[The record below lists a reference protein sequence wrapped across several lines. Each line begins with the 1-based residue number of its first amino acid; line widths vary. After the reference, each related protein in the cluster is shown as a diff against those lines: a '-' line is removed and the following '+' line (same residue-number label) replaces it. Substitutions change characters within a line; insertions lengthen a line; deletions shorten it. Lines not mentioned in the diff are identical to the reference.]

1 MKSGNS
7 TRRGRGRDAREPSPT
22 AAEAAVSAHRPPR
35 CSGRPWPLGV
45 AWLADDNAFNFA
57 IYSRHADRVT
67 LLLYA
72 GAAPET
78 PLQEVPLRHPDH
90 RSGNIWHC
98 RLPARDLAGADCY
111 AWRIEGPWA
120 PEQGHRFDPG
130 KILLDPYAP
139 SVFFPP
145 RYSRDACASPQPT
158 DGRAPLGRLPPPAP
172 GPSLMERGPR
182 HPVSGAIIYE
192 LHVKGFTARE
202 NSGVATAR
210 RGTFAGL
217 VDKIPYLKELGVT
230 IVELL
235 PVQQF
240 DPQEGNY
247 WGYMTLHFF
256 SPHQDYAASGDAFD
270 EFRRMVE
277 AFHAA
282 GIEVW
287 MDVVYNHSSEGDSS
301 GPTYSFRGIDNDA
314 YYLLEPDR
322 NRYVNDT
329 GCGNTLRTGH
339 PATRALILQSL
350 AFWAKQLGVD
360 GFRFDLASIFSRAAD
375 GTMGQHESALVS
387 EISFLARQLELR
399 LVAEA
404 WDVSS
409 NQLGRGFPGMMW
421 LQWNG
426 LYRDDI
432 RSFVRGEGGMV
443 GALMRRLYGSD
454 DLFPDGLRDTC
465 RPYQSV
471 NFVTA
476 HDGFCLHD
484 LLAYDQRH
492 NEANGHGNSDGASN
506 NRSWNCGWEGETGAP
521 TEVVA
526 LRRRQAKNFCA
537 LLMLANGVPMFPAG
551 DEFLNTQGGNNNPYN
566 QDNETTWLDWSR
578 LETHREVFRFFQRMI
593 AFRKSHPSIARP
605 TFWRADVEWS
615 GPDGAPDLGPE
626 SRHLAYRLR
635 GGSAGVSDLYV
646 MINGHWEDR
655 EFLLPPSG
663 ASPWRVAV
671 DTAEPSPG
679 DLPDPDDRPTPAP
692 DPCTV
697 RGRSVMVL
705 ETNEVMG

>member
-1 MKSGNS
+1 MAPTPPS
-7 TRRGRGRDAREPSPT
+7 TP
-22 AAEAAVSAHRPPR
+22 PPR
-35 CSGRPWPLGV
+35 SAPTPAGGQPWPLGV
-45 AWLADDNAFNFA
+45 VWIPGEDAFNFS

-67 LLLYA
+67 LLLFA
-72 GAAPET
+72 ETAPET
-78 PLQEVPLRHPDH
+78 PLLEVPLRHPDH
-90 RSGNIWHC
+90 RSGNLWHC
-98 RLPARDLAGADCY
+98 RLPARELAGAGCY

-120 PEQGHRFDPG
+120 PDQGHRFDAG
-130 KILLDPYAP
+130 KVLLDPYAP

-145 RYSRDACASPQPT
+145 GYSRDACATAEPT
-158 DGRAPLGRLPPPAP
+158 VGRAPLGRLPQPRPE
-172 GPSLMERGPR
+172 PSPMQRGPR
-182 HPVSGAIIYE
+182 HPISEAIIYE

-202 NSGVATAR
+202 NSGVAAAR
-210 RGTFAGL
+210 RGTFDGL

-256 SPHQDYAASGDAFD
+256 SPHHAYSASGDAPG

-287 MDVVYNHSSEGDSS
+287 MDVVYNHSSEGDSR

-314 YYLLEPDR
+314 YYLLQADR
-322 NRYVNDT
+322 SRYVNDT

-339 PATRALILQSL
+339 PAMRVLILQSL
-350 AFWAKQLGVD
+350 AYWAGQLGVD
-360 GFRFDLASIFSRAAD
+360 GFRFDLASIFSRADD
-375 GTMGQHESALVS
+375 GTMGRHESALIS
-387 EISFLARQLELR
+387 EVSFLARQLNLR

-404 WDVSS
+404 WDISS

-432 RSFVRGEGGMV
+432 RSFVRGEGGRV

-454 DLFPDGLRDTC
+454 DLFPDGPRDTC

-492 NEANGHGNSDGASN
+492 NEANGHGNTDGTPD
-506 NRSWNCGWEGETGAP
+506 NRSWNCGWEGEDGAP
-521 TEVVA
+521 AGVVA
-526 LRRRQAKNFCA
+526 LRRRQAKNVCA

-578 LETHREVFRFFQRMI
+578 LETHREVHRFFQRMI

-605 TFWRADVEWS
+605 TFWRSDVEWS
-615 GPDGAPDLGPE
+615 GPDGTPDWGPE

-646 MINGHWEDR
+646 MINGHWDDR
-655 EFLLPPSG
+655 EFLLPPPG
-663 ASPWRVAV
+663 TSPWRVVV
-671 DTAEPSPG
+671 DTAEPPPG
-679 DLPDPDDRPTPAP
+679 DVPDPDDQRPL
-692 DPCTV
+692 D
-697 RGRSVMVL
+697 RGSHTIRARSVVVL
-705 ETNEVMG
+705 ETAGAPP